1 MKFQT
6 LALATIMALTSTTIF
21 ARGDGYKNSY
31 EAQKRFRENQ
41 EKIHGKKQQAE
52 PQLKATKADAKPRV
66 EDK

>member
-1 MKFQT
+1 
-6 LALATIMALTSTTIF
+6 MALTSTTIF